1 MKKENKI
8 VPISNYYF
16 KTLVRCLKE
25 NKLYNTE
32 TKKNILYI
40 RKEVYA
46 TAIYPH
52 CLLSHI
58 IGDYCYDIN
67 NCYLSSIKEQFIN
80 DLMLLIKEN
89 KRKKIKV
96 SESDIWVRINLNH
109 VLSYLQNGLDIIPNH
124 VDLQLYYFYGKK

>member
-25 NKLYNTE
+25 NNLYNAE

-40 RKEVYA
+40 RKEVFK
-46 TAIYPH
+46 TTIYPH

-58 IGDYCYDIN
+58 IGCDYDIN

-96 SESDIWVRINLNH
+96 SESNILVNIKLNH
-109 VLSYLQNGLDIIPNH
+109 VLSYLQNDLGIIPSH